1 MSDDGSKSSDW
12 MITQLTLYADR
23 AQVGKHFTDV
33 VANILYSFT
42 HTPVQCPPLCM
53 ILPVRPS
60 DIAESMLKIC
70 NLLHKIDVN
79 ILLSNIVWWP
89 CNEHDT
95 VSIDNKSKRLIP
107 LIDGWIL
114 NPQFRN

>member
-1 MSDDGSKSSDW
+1 MGHSCDW

-33 VANILYSFT
+33 AANILYLFA
-42 HTPVQCPPLCM
+42 HTSIQCSPLCV

-70 NLLHKIDVN
+70 NPLHKIDVN
-79 ILLSNIVWWP
+79 VLLSNNDWWP
-89 CNEHDT
+89 CNEHNT